1 VAASGESSNLR
12 AAAVTH
18 EAHGAKANVNGGD
31 RAVGARPRPAREDR
45 RPLVLVADD
54 DHVTSRIIQ
63 GALAQVG
70 FRTSKAHDGQST
82 LREIRREQPD
92 LILLDVAL
100 PDASGIEICRS
111 LQTEPGLGQV
121 PVIFISGHEEVSI
134 KIAGFD
140 AGGVDYITKPLTV
153 REVIARVRTHIRLKR
168 AYESLAELQAQR
180 IQKLAAA
187 QEAFMPRPED
197 IPEAH
202 FCVSFTQVLKAGGD
216 FYDVIPLS
224 ADVIDYVVADA
235 SGHDLGA
242 SFWTAALKTLLCEYA
257 NAINSPR
264 EIVHLLNNAL
274 SRILPNGVFFTMI
287 YARLNRATG
296 QLQLVNAA
304 HPPAVVLGGDYPT
317 PEILWC
323 EGDVVGAFPDAVFD
337 CRELSVSRGD
347 RLFFY
352 SDGLIEPS
360 ELREGGVSGLVD
372 VLCYWRAAPLQEA
385 VRSTVDDYRC
395 SGRCADDVLLM
406 GIDV

>member
-1 VAASGESSNLR
+1 MPASGESSHVG
-12 AAAVTH
+12 AAAH
-18 EAHGAKANVNGGD
+18 EKHCANAKDSAS
-31 RAVGARPRPAREDR
+31 ALALPSLPPLAREDR
-45 RPLVLVADD
+45 SPLVLVADD
-54 DHVTSRIIQ
+54 DRVTSKIIQ
-63 GALAQVG
+63 GALAQIG
-70 FRTSKAHDGQST
+70 FRTSSAHDGHSA

-121 PVIFISGHEEVSI
+121 PVIFISGHEEVAI

-153 REVIARVRTHIRLKR
+153 REVIARVRTHLRLKR
-168 AYESLAELQAQR
+168 AYESLAQLQAQR

-197 IPEAH
+197 IPKARFH
-202 FCVSFTQVLKAGGD
+202 VSFTQVLKAGGD

-264 EIVHLLNNAL
+264 EIVHLLNDAL
-274 SRILPNGVFFTMI
+274 RRILPDGVFFTMI

-304 HPPAVVLGGDYPT
+304 HPPAVVLAAEYPQ
-317 PEILWC
+317 PEIVWC
-323 EGDVVGAFPDAVFD
+323 EGDVVGAFHDAVFD
-337 CRELSVSRGD
+337 CRELSVARGD
-347 RLFFY
+347 RIFFY
-352 SDGLIEPS
+352 SDGLIEPT
-360 ELREGGVSGLVD
+360 ELREGGVNGLVD
-372 VLCYWRAAPLQEA
+372 ALSYWRTAPLQEA
-385 VRSTVDDYRC
+385 VSSTVDDYRS